1 MCTDTVK
8 IKLFVTFCSQFNCAP
23 LWYFNKTDKT
33 YNKLRVAYNNVFRF
47 LLGLPRDEQGR
58 PCSASGMFASRKVK
72 SLQEILRNLIYKFMC
87 RLDVS
92 DNDIVC
98 CTLSQSVTRISK
110 LRKHWNR
117 LLFVWVIWFVYVSFL
132 YIVYLLLYS
141 YMDLLYYMYVWCL
154 K

>member
-1 MCTDTVK
+1 MCTDKVK
-8 IKLFVTFCSQFNCAP
+8 IKLFVTFCSQFYCAP
-23 LWYFNKTDKT
+23 LWYFNKSDKT

-58 PCSASGMFASRKVK
+58 PCSASGMFASRRVK

-92 DNDIVC
+92 DNDLVRSI
-98 CTLSQSVTRISK
+98 LSQSVTRISK

-117 LLFVWVIWFVYVSFL
+117 LLFVWVTCLSMYHFL
-132 YIVYLLLYS
+132 YVVYLLLYS
-141 YMDLLYYMYVWCL
+141 FMDLLYFMYVWCL